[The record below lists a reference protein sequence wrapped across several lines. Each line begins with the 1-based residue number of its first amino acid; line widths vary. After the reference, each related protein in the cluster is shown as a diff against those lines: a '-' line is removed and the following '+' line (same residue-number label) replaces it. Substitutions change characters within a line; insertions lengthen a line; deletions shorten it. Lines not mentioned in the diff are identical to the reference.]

1 MVITCAADVV
11 ECILCQG
18 YQMVY
23 FQTQN
28 PSLGKFGR
36 ALQWNMSAYFVVIWS
51 ILWSIGIF
59 DGQLVYFM
67 VSWYIIPVLV
77 YCTKKCLATLFYAMV
92 TYNFSDD
99 VEK

>member
-51 ILWSIGIF
+51 ILWSFGIF
-59 DGQLVYFM
+59 YGELVYYSSFGILHQEM
-67 VSWYIIPVLV
+67 SGNPVL
-77 YCTKKCLATLFYAMV
+77 CNGDL
-92 TYNFSDD
+92 
-99 VEK
+99 

>member
-1 MVITCAADVV
+1 MVVTCAADVV

-36 ALQWNMSAYFVVIWS
+36 ALEWKMF
-51 ILWSIGIF
+51 GIF
-59 DGQLVYFM
+59 YAHFE
-67 VSWYIIPVLV
+67 YI
-77 YCTKKCLATLFYAMV
+77 LAILYSFL
-92 TYNFSDD
+92 
-99 VEK
+99 